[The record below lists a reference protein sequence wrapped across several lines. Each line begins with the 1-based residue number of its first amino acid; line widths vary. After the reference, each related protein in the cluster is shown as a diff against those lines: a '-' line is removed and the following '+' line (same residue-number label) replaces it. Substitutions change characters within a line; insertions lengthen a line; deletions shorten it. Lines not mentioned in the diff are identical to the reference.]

1 MGLGGGAAT
10 IALVALA
17 LREIALMGTAVGSTA
32 QIRELVEL
40 VRSGKLTLPSVL
52 VRPLTQAEQSLR
64 DLDAGRVSG
73 RIVLDTLGEPE

>member
-1 MGLGGGAAT
+1 M
-10 IALVALA
+10 LVALA